1 MADLELIA
9 TALGLCKSNLADG
22 TRVFY
27 RRAYRDFN
35 ALLVLKDTYV
45 HTFSKVILYQFE
57 SDVRIDVRRDNDND
71 IFNVEYNWTRR
82 PKILQRLIGTLEQLV
97 YLERNI

>member
-9 TALGLCKSNLADG
+9 AALGLCKSNLADG
-22 TRVFY
+22 TTVFY

-35 ALLVLKDTYV
+35 ALLVLKDKYV
-45 HTFSKVILYQFE
+45 HTFSKVFLVEIE
-57 SDVRIDVRRDNDND
+57 SGTRIGVRRDNDND
-71 IFNVEYNWTRR
+71 IFDVEYSWTRR
-82 PKILQRLIGTLEQLV
+82 VKILQRLIGTLEQLV